1 MRTKHDWEFEC
12 NVNQKKKILRRTINE
27 KSIVGDLSAFS
38 LVRNMS
44 LKRISIIQNDTKM
57 HLQFNAG
64 MA

>member
-1 MRTKHDWEFEC
+1 MQCKP
-12 NVNQKKKILRRTINE
+12 KKKILRRTINE